1 MAECICQARG
11 LGFAFDRG
19 GPAVLREVDLALP
32 PACFG
37 GLLGP
42 NGSGKS
48 TLLRCLLGRLRPTA
62 GEVLLRGQPISAVR
76 PEQRARQLGYLP
88 QEVHAAYSFSVLQ
101 VVLLGRFPHLGFGL
115 ETDRDLAVAEDC
127 LRRTDTL
134 QLAERNF
141 QTLSGGEKQRVLLA
155 SVLAQEPAV
164 MLLDEPTAALDIHH
178 QHEVLELLA
187 GFCAEGLAVL
197 MVTHDLNL
205 AARWCDRLWM
215 LHHGRIVRE
224 GTAADVLTD
233 DLLSKVYNERLRLGT
248 DPDLG
253 GPLVLPPLPRASHA

>member
-1 MAECICQARG
+1 MTDGICQARG
-11 LGFAFDRG
+11 LGFAFERG
-19 GPAVLREVDLALP
+19 GEPVLGSVDLSLP
-32 PACFG
+32 AACFG

-48 TLLRCLLGRLRPTA
+48 TLLRCLLGRLEPTA
-62 GEVLLRGQPISAVR
+62 GEVLLRGEPLARVR
-76 PEQRARQLGYLP
+76 PEQRARAIGYLP
-88 QEVHAAYSFSVLQ
+88 QEVHAAYGFSVLQ
-101 VVLLGRFPHLGFGL
+101 VVLLGRYPHLSFGL
-115 ETDRDLAVAEDC
+115 EGERDVEVAEEC
-127 LRRTDTL
+127 LRRTDTHH
-134 QLAERNF
+134 LAQRNF

-205 AARWCDRLWM
+205 AARWCHRLWL
-215 LHHGRIVRE
+215 LHRGRVVRE
-224 GTAADVLTD
+224 GPPAEVLTAE
-233 DLLSKVYNERLRLGT
+233 LLSQVYNERLRVGT

-253 GPLVLPPLPRASHA
+253 GPLVLPPLPHASRA